1 MQNLSNQ
8 QVRLYLWIGIAGILA
23 VGFAPLFLTDLY
35 NEGRVPLSF
44 IGFGFSLELLGV
56 GLGTVVCSRVLGE
69 QASAR
74 RVAATLIA
82 LAVVNAA
89 SIFADELLQLL
100 VRFVAG
106 LIGGVLV
113 GATISAIVRSAAPTR
128 NSAIYLT
135 GQTVVQFGIA
145 LLLTGL
151 ISPRFGSNGSFVVI
165 ALFAL
170 GALPFTLH
178 LRPVA
183 LSQSAEQDA
192 DFAPLQWHHWTAL
205 LVIGLVMASLSSVV
219 SYSEVHL
226 AALELPQELVDL
238 AIPIVLIG
246 QILGGCVAMV
256 LSGRV
261 SHSWL
266 IPIMILGICASM
278 IALGITT
285 KAPQLLLLYAAVGF
299 GWMFLG
305 PFFVGWLLAL
315 DPTYSVARLF
325 AAAQLLG
332 IAVGPLAVGAVDG
345 SVKLTTSLAGA
356 ATLAAIVFFFLVS
369 LRAQQQ
375 TTPEHSRM

>member
-1 MQNLSNQ
+1 MQNLPNQ

-69 QASAR
+69 QAGAR

-100 VRFVAG
+100 VRFVA
-106 LIGGVLV
+106 
-113 GATISAIVRSAAPTR
+113 
-128 NSAIYLT
+128 
-135 GQTVVQFGIA
+135 
-145 LLLTGL
+145 GL